1 MAPHVRARDARG
13 AVLPSARDRGGYQ
26 IHQGPFVPPEDWYE
40 PTWKCTDGYSMI
52 EQTPGPGYRHA
63 VTAREVRLR
72 LEQLPTN
79 LIRPLDVVQLSRMT
93 RKKRRF
99 PCYGMQ
105 WGQSVYLYPI
115 EDDLIEYCDR
125 PPHPT
130 QIAEAR
136 MYGVR
141 WQQDT
146 GNRWKLV
153 WQEDKLRDFYLNN
166 VLIHELGHLLD
177 QRNTSYT
184 DRERFAEWFAIEYG
198 YKTRSQTTRKRS
210 AKRRIRRRH
219 GKR

>member
-1 MAPHVRARDARG
+1 M
-13 AVLPSARDRGGYQ
+13 
-26 IHQGPFVPPEDWYE
+26 PPEDWYE
-40 PTWKCTDGYSMI
+40 PTWKCSDGFKLI
-52 EQTPGPGYRHA
+52 EQKPGTGFRHA
-63 VTAREVRLR
+63 IAKRDVRRR
-72 LEQLPTN
+72 LDRLPAD
-79 LIRPLDVVQLSRMT
+79 LVGPLEVVQLSRMT
-93 RKKRRF
+93 RKKQRF

-105 WGQSVYLYPI
+105 WGQSIYLYPI
-115 EDDLIEYCDR
+115 EEDFVEYSDR

-130 QIAEAR
+130 QVAEAR

-146 GNRWKLV
+146 ADRWKLV

-166 VLIHELGHLLD
+166 VLMHELGHLLD

-198 YKTRSQTTRKRS
+198 YKTRGHAAKKR
-210 AKRRIRRRH
+210 APRRRVRRRH